1 VKSFITDPSPGY
13 QLKEPGYHE
22 ISGVAYSGTGRITK
36 VMVSADGGKSWGQ
49 AALQDPVLPK
59 AFTRFRMPWRWDGG
73 SAVLQSRAW
82 DESGNMQPTRAEFV
96 AVRGQTS
103 KPPPVGAF
111 PSQHFN
117 AITSWAIDQKGGVR
131 HVYA

>member
-1 VKSFITDPSPGY
+1 
-13 QLKEPGYHE
+13 
-22 ISGVAYSGTGRITK
+22 
-36 VMVSADGGKSWGQ
+36 
-49 AALQDPVLPK
+49 
-59 AFTRFRMPWRWDGG
+59 
-73 SAVLQSRAW
+73 
-82 DESGNMQPTRAEFV
+82 MQPTRAEFV

-117 AITSWAIDQKGGVR
+117 AITSWAVDQKGGVR